1 MEDKEVYNLKKLL
14 SNPQEK
20 KMLELTEEDF
30 SYLNEALHTH
40 KRSEVEYLMKIKDV
54 LTEERFFE
62 LKKHIEERHRKMI
75 EKLFGWA
82 SD

>member
-1 MEDKEVYNLKKLL
+1 MEDKEVYNLKKL
-14 SNPQEK
+14 
-20 KMLELTEEDF
+20 ELTEEDF
-30 SYLNEALHTH
+30 AYLDEALHAY

-54 LTEERFFE
+54 LTEEKYFE